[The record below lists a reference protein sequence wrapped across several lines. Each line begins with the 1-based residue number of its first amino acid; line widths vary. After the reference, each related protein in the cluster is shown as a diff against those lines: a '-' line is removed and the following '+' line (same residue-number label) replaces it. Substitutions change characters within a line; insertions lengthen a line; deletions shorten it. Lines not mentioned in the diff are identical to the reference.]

1 MKSYIADTLIGIFA
15 FDETGNIVNFI
26 DFNDD
31 IEKIIEFYNTIDND
45 IIQKVFQNF
54 LSELKN
60 SGFNEFLFDNK
71 TLESLTSEKLGYK
84 TYFERNSAE
93 IRTFRLNLEEN
104 LKKIGITKTS
114 EEILAQYKKVS
125 EELTRRKISQVSG
138 HTDNIITQIITVL
151 DVIKKSIS
159 LFSSHLREWY
169 GLHFPE
175 LTDKVIE
182 DNVLLA
188 KLISILGSRENFT
201 FENIENNFDI
211 KESKIKAL
219 EQYALNSMGANIDLA
234 ILQNY
239 ANQIISL
246 DTYRQQLENYL
257 EAMMEKTAPNVNAL
271 IGSLIGAKLI
281 AKAGGLQKLAYMP
294 ASRIQLLGAEKAL
307 YRFLKT
313 GEKRPKHGL
322 IFQWNQIRSAKIFHR
337 GKIARVVA
345 GKIGVAAKVD
355 FFKGEFIGDALA
367 EDIELKIKEIEEKYP
382 YPPKKAQTVKGKK
395 IKSKKRK

>member
-15 FDETGNIVNFI
+15 FDETGNILNFI

-31 IEKIIEFYNTIDND
+31 IAKIIEFYDALDND
-45 IIQKVFQNF
+45 VIQKVFEDF
-54 LSELKN
+54 LLDLKN
-60 SGFNEFLFDNK
+60 SGFSEFLFDNK
-71 TLESLTSEKLGYK
+71 KLELLTSEKLGYE
-84 TYFERNSAE
+84 TIFQRNSLE
-93 IRTFRLNLEEN
+93 LKSIRLNLDEH
-104 LKKIGITKTS
+104 LKKVGIIKTR

-125 EELTRRKISQVSG
+125 VELTKRKVSQVSG

-159 LFSSHLREWY
+159 LFSNHLREWY

-175 LTDKVIE
+175 LTDEIIE
-182 DNVLLA
+182 ENIILA
-188 KLISILGSRENFT
+188 KLVSVLGSRENFT
-201 FENIENNFDI
+201 FKNIENNFDI

-219 EQYALNSMGANIDLA
+219 EQYALESMGAKIDLN

-239 ANQIISL
+239 ADQILSL

-257 EAMMEKTAPNVNAL
+257 EAMMEKAAPNINAI

-307 YRFLKT
+307 YRFLKS

-322 IFQWNQIRSAKIFHR
+322 IFQWNQIRSSKPIYR
-337 GKIARVVA
+337 GNIARIVA
-345 GKIGVAAKVD
+345 GKIGIAAKVD
-355 FFKGEFIGDALA
+355 YFDGKFIGDILTK
-367 EDIELKIKEIEEKYP
+367 EIQGKIEELK
-382 YPPKKAQTVKGKK
+382 KKFPQKKKVERKMTFKQKKKGK
-395 IKSKKRK
+395 R